1 MPAGAAPARAGF
13 GGVFAVGEFRV
24 LWGSVVLSATGDR
37 LALVAVAVLVYGRTG
52 SPLLAAV
59 AFAAGYLP
67 WLAGGVFLSRLA
79 DRWPRRGV
87 MVGCDVVRAVLVAVM
102 TVPGVPLGVLIGL
115 LFAATVFSPPF
126 EAARS
131 ALLPDVLAGERY
143 ALGAAVIQTTYLT
156 AEVAGAAAGG
166 VTVAV
171 AGVRAA
177 LVIDAATFAASGLLI
192 GLGTR
197 ARPAPGAKE
206 SVSPLAGAVAGV
218 RLLFGDRPLRTV
230 AGFGWLV
237 AFYAVPQGVAAP
249 YAAALGGGP
258 AAAGLV
264 LASTAAAT
272 AVGTPLFA
280 RFVRPRRRSALMG
293 PLAALACATLVLTGF
308 GPGLVV
314 SLVIFSAS
322 AAFGSYQIAANT
334 AFVARVPAAHRA
346 QAFGVAAAGVVV
358 GQGAGFILA
367 GAAAD
372 LVSPATVIAVA
383 GRPGRGHRRRA
394 DPQLAAGGT
403 GRRPSCRPAG
413 SRARGR
419 RAACGG
425 AGSGSRPTAGDL
437 MPPFDYIKCYSGGGS
452 AACRNRGHRPR
463 RAPRQDRPR
472 REVKGDSHVVRH
484 LDLTR
489 FRPPWQASRT
499 RGQQTAGSLPAF
511 CWARGERSPAQ
522 REIPRG

>member
-1 MPAGAAPARAGF
+1 
-13 GGVFAVGEFRV
+13 
-24 LWGSVVLSATGDR
+24 
-37 LALVAVAVLVYGRTG
+37 
-52 SPLLAAV
+52 
-59 AFAAGYLP
+59 
-67 WLAGGVFLSRLA
+67 
-79 DRWPRRGV
+79 
-87 MVGCDVVRAVLVAVM
+87 MVGCDVVRAVLVAAM

-115 LFAATVFSPPF
+115 LFAATLFSPPF

-197 ARPAPGAKE
+197 ARPAPGPGTEEA
-206 SVSPLAGAVAGV
+206 VSPLAGAVAGV

-367 GAAAD
+367 GAAAE

-383 GRPGRGHRRRA
+383 GVLGAVTAVALTRSWRQVEPAGGRHAARRDPGR
-394 DPQLAAGGT
+394 AAGA
-403 GRRPSCRPAG
+403 RPAAG
-413 SRARGR
+413 RVPAMHDSR
-419 RAACGG
+419 
-425 AGSGSRPTAGDL
+425 
-437 MPPFDYIKCYSGGGS
+437 
-452 AACRNRGHRPR
+452 
-463 RAPRQDRPR
+463 
-472 REVKGDSHVVRH
+472 
-484 LDLTR
+484 
-489 FRPPWQASRT
+489 
-499 RGQQTAGSLPAF
+499 
-511 CWARGERSPAQ
+511 
-522 REIPRG
+522 

>member
-1 MPAGAAPARAGF
+1 MR
-13 GGVFAVGEFRV
+13 EFRA
-24 LWGSVVLSATGDR
+24 LWGSVVLSAMGDR
-37 LALVAVAVLVYGRTG
+37 LALVALAVLVYGRTR

-67 WLAGGVFLSRLA
+67 WLIGGLFLSRLA
-79 DRWPRRGV
+79 DRRPRRTV
-87 MVGCDVVRAVLVAVM
+87 MVGCDAVRAVLVAAM

-115 LFAATVFSPPF
+115 LFAATMFSPPF

-131 ALLPDVLAGERY
+131 SLLPDVLSGERY

-166 VTVAV
+166 VAV
-171 AGVRAA
+171 AFLGVRTG
-177 LVIDAATFAASGLLI
+177 LILDVATFAGSGLLI

-197 ARPAPGAKE
+197 TRPAPGRGTGGM
-206 SVSPLAGAVAGV
+206 VSPLAGAAAGL
-218 RLLFGDRPLRTV
+218 RLVFGDRPLRTLT
-230 AGFGWLV
+230 GFGWLV

-280 RFVRPRRRSALMG
+280 RFVRPRRRAALMG
-293 PLAALACATLVLTGF
+293 PLATLACATLVLTGF
-308 GPGLVV
+308 GPGLGV

-346 QAFGVAAAGVVV
+346 QAFGIAATGVIV

-367 GAAAD
+367 GAAAE
-372 LVSPATVIAVA
+372 LVAPATVIAVA
-383 GRPGRGHRRRA
+383 GVLGAVTAVALTRSWRQAEPVGGRHAARRHPSHAAAIRPV
-394 DPQLAAGGT
+394 T
-403 GRRPSCRPAG
+403 RRPPVHPER
-413 SRARGR
+413 
-419 RAACGG
+419 
-425 AGSGSRPTAGDL
+425 
-437 MPPFDYIKCYSGGGS
+437 
-452 AACRNRGHRPR
+452 
-463 RAPRQDRPR
+463 
-472 REVKGDSHVVRH
+472 VV
-484 LDLTR
+484 T
-489 FRPPWQASRT
+489 
-499 RGQQTAGSLPAF
+499 
-511 CWARGERSPAQ
+511 
-522 REIPRG
+522 